1 VTGGMVKAE
10 GQAIGKEMMSMRPI
24 RSDPVTQQMNW
35 CGGGREWRRTLG
47 GLLALLSLGACGEG
61 QTPSSAFAVRDSAG
75 VEIVESFAPVWPPA
89 PAWHVATEPVLQ
101 IGDIDGPE
109 PYQLDRVVGA
119 VRLSDGRIVLADGGS
134 RRIRYYDRS
143 GRHLT
148 DAGGRGGG
156 PGEFGSLSG
165 IYRMPGDSVAGW
177 DVLAKRLSVFD
188 DNGAFGRAVT
198 PDRVTGMSASL
209 RGVFADGSAVV
220 SPGKTAQALQTLE
233 PGEYRDP
240 VVYLRFASGGA
251 FLDTIA
257 VAPGTESVAYREE
270 TTFGNDPILFGRNH
284 YVALGGD
291 RFYAGDS
298 DALQVTMSTPD
309 GTPLRIIR
317 RAGTPRAVTPADL
330 EEARRL
336 AAESAQ
342 RGRLM
347 LAQALGRPVAEPD
360 PTGYVHRETYPA
372 FNRLLVD
379 AEGHLWVR
387 AYPAPGAEARTWS
400 VFDPAGRWLG
410 DVEMPERFEVFEIG
424 GDYVLGRWQDE
435 DDVHYIRVYPLVKPR
450 G

>member
-1 VTGGMVKAE
+1 MVEAE
-10 GQAIGKEMMSMRPI
+10 GQALGKEMVSMRTI
-24 RSDPVTQQMNW
+24 RSVPVTQQMNR
-35 CGGGREWRRTLG
+35 CGVRRTRCRPLG
-47 GLLALLSLGACGEG
+47 GLLALLSVGACDEG
-61 QTPSSAFAVRDSAG
+61 QIPSSAFAVRDSAG
-75 VEIVESFAPVWPPA
+75 VEIVESVAPVWPPA
-89 PAWHVATEPVLQ
+89 PAWHVAADPVLQ
-101 IGDIDGPE
+101 IGQVDGPE

-119 VRLSDGRIVLADGGS
+119 VRLSDGRIVVADGGS

-198 PDRVTGMSASL
+198 PDRVTGMSAPL
-209 RGVFADGSAVV
+209 RGVFADGSVVV
-220 SPGKTAQALQTLE
+220 SPGQSMQALQTLT
-233 PGEYRDP
+233 PGEHRDT
-240 VVYLRFASGGA
+240 VVYLRFASDGA
-251 FLDTIA
+251 FLDTLA
-257 VAPGTESVAYREE
+257 VAPGTESVAYREG
-270 TTFGNDPILFGRNH
+270 TSFGNHSILFGRNH
-284 YVALGGD
+284 YVTVGGD

-298 DALQVTMSTPD
+298 DALDVTVSTPD
-309 GTPLRIIR
+309 GTRLRIIR
-317 RAGTPRAVTPADL
+317 RAGPPRAVTPADL

-336 AAESAQ
+336 ATESSRRSRQ
-342 RGRLM
+342 M
-347 LAQALGRPVAEPD
+347 LAQAAGRPVAEPD
-360 PTGYVHRETYPA
+360 LTGLVHRETYPA

-379 AEGHLWVR
+379 VEGHLWVR

-410 DVEMPERFEVFEIG
+410 DVEMPEKFEVFEIG

-435 DDVHYIRVYPLVKPR
+435 LDVNYVRVYPLVKA
-450 G
+450 GGGT